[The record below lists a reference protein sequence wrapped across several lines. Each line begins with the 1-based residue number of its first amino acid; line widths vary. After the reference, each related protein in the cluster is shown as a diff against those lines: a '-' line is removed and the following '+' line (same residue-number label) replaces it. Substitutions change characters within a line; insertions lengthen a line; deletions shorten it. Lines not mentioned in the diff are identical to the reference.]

1 MSNKCQ
7 IVPELAAAVL
17 GVTEEILLSD
27 ESPSLNS
34 NRSRLP
40 SSTSLTNSSND
51 FHVPLSRLNSRT
63 MSQVNA
69 RKAFTY
75 FDKNRDGK
83 LTIKEFKSVMI
94 DLGYK
99 TVDKQ
104 LIRQMFAEINRNG
117 NQHVLTYDEFVQFL
131 ESKISTTGTTIDE
144 HSTTTTEDFK
154 ILSVPKMEFDI
165 ETLFNC
171 YDLDKNG
178 FIEPKELRK
187 VMKRLTGQKLSKQDI
202 EEMINVADRNGDGL
216 LDKTEFALLCRGFY

>member
-1 MSNKCQ
+1 MPNKCQ
-7 IVPELAAAVL
+7 IVPELAAAVP
-17 GVTEEILLSD
+17 GVTEEILLGD
-27 ESPSLNS
+27 QSPLLEL

-40 SSTSLTNSSND
+40 SSVSLTNSSND
-51 FHVPLSRLNSRT
+51 FHVPISRLNSRT
-63 MSQVNA
+63 ISQVNV

-83 LTIKEFKSVMI
+83 LSIKEFKSVMH

-117 NQHVLTYDEFVQFL
+117 NQHVLTYDEFVDFL
-131 ESKISTTGTTIDE
+131 ESKLSTTTVDE
-144 HSTTTTEDFK
+144 HSTSTEDFK
-154 ILSVPKMEFDI
+154 ILSLPKMEFDI

-216 LDKTEFALLCRGFY
+216 LDKTEFALLCRGFC